1 MSKTAL
7 IVDNSRLVRTYLKE
21 LLQNEGFEKIVEAA
35 SAKEAIAAFN
45 EHKPDLMTLDI
56 IMPEESGINVLE
68 AISPQKH
75 QTKILIVTDFG
86 QEPVVEKA
94 LRAGAASVIYKP
106 VRKDSLKAAIEGRLE
121 AVSGAKPKALV
132 VDDSM
137 MMRVL
142 VRDFLEKAG
151 CEVIGEAVDV
161 PSGIKAYQDLKPD
174 LMTLD
179 LVMPGGSGID
189 VLKSVMTSNPKANV
203 IIISAVS
210 QEQITQE
217 LMSIGARTIVNKP
230 VTLQKITEAL
240 AKTDVAAF
248 KSSKIVPPPPPV
260 NGNGNHTGWN
270 DFRDML
276 KPATEKCVEAL
287 NVLSQS
293 KWVMTGMDVY
303 ERTSYDMQAFPPEVK
318 DIVFVQMSVS
328 TDVPVIGLF
337 GAPHDQF
344 VKMAQKMLEAHFSSL
359 TDKDSAIKLM
369 ILEWANIII
378 TNFLNT
384 FADALGY
391 AVMSTPPE
399 VVDSSVEEA
408 IRKASSEISDV
419 AKKILAAHIRF
430 SCLEWNASCETILMV
445 REDCLDRIL
454 PKKK

>member
-1 MSKTAL
+1 MKTAL
-7 IVDNSRLVRTYLKE
+7 IVDNSRLVRAYLKE
-21 LLQNEGFEKIVEAA
+21 LLQGEGFEKILEAS

-56 IMPEESGINVLE
+56 IMPEDSGIDVLD

-75 QTKILIVTDFG
+75 QTKIVIVTDFG
-86 QEPVVEKA
+86 QESVVQKA
-94 LRAGAASVIYKP
+94 LQTGASSVIYKP
-106 VRKDSLKAAIEGRLE
+106 VRKDALKAAIEGRLE
-121 AVSGAKPKALV
+121 VASKTKPKALV

-151 CEVIGEAVDV
+151 CEVIGEGIDV
-161 PSGIKAYQDLKPD
+161 PSGIKAYQELKPD

-189 VLKSVMTSNPKANV
+189 VLKSVMGVNPKANV

-210 QEQITQE
+210 QGQITQE
-217 LMSIGARTIVNKP
+217 LMAIGAKTIINKP
-230 VTLQKITEAL
+230 ITGQKISEAL
-240 AKTDVAAF
+240 AKTDIPAF
-248 KSSKIVPPPPPV
+248 KSAPLSSPSPSS
-260 NGNGNHTGWN
+260 NGNGTHAGWN
-270 DFRDML
+270 DFREML

-303 ERTSYDMQAFPPEVK
+303 ERTSYNMQVFPPEVK

-328 TDVPVIGLF
+328 NDVPVMGLF

-344 VKMAQKMLEAHFSSL
+344 LKMAQKMLESHFSSL
-359 TDKDSAIKLM
+359 ADKDGTVRLM
-369 ILEWANIII
+369 ILEWANIIV
-378 TNFLNT
+378 TNFLNV

-391 AVMSTPPE
+391 AVLSTPPE
-399 VVDSSVEEA
+399 IIDSSVEEA
-408 IRKASSEISDV
+408 IRKSSVEISDI
-419 AKKILAAHIRF
+419 AKKVLAAQIRF